1 MRPKSQ
7 AGWRGAA
14 TCMST
19 KTFKVFRIM
28 SISVRSETSTRA
40 IVWKHFL
47 KGLNFEIGSTNPWSD
62 WCRKIFN
69 FAKLREEGQS
79 SIHYRGFVVEQ
90 LVDIIAIY
98 LISPSQIPTPLQ
110 AIQPRTTR
118 IPKNSATDTEA
129 SCTQGKMIDRFV
141 RKINQIY
148 TFLFY
153 IFLPWFCFSLAFFS
167 SSMGGKMSR
176 GI

>member
-1 MRPKSQ
+1 
-7 AGWRGAA
+7 
-14 TCMST
+14 
-19 KTFKVFRIM
+19 M

-98 LISPSQIPTPLQ
+98 LISPSQIPTPYKPSNHVRHEFRKILRPTPKHL
-110 AIQPRTTR
+110 ATR
-118 IPKNSATDTEA
+118 EKKI
-129 SCTQGKMIDRFV
+129 SCAQGKMIDRFV

-148 TFLFY
+148 AFLFY
-153 IFLPWFCFSLAFFS
+153 FFLPWFCFSLAFFS
-167 SSMGGKMSR
+167 SSMGGKMSS